1 MNKHKGAVVY
11 RMERGCK
18 QKMKVKL
25 KAYEYKGMLDRE
37 FPSVEE
43 AEKIAGIMAEKYPNF
58 LFELHIELDESSV
71 IVQSGSEISAAGS
84 SEIDPSQMD
93 TGPIDKSEIDLTEW
107 DEEIAISNL
116 E

>member
-11 RMERGCK
+11 EMERGCK

-25 KAYEYKGMLDRE
+25 KAYKYKGMLDRE

-43 AEKIAGIMAEKYPNF
+43 AEEIAGIMAEKHPNF
-58 LFELHIELDESSV
+58 LFELHIELDEGSV
-71 IVQSGSEISAAGS
+71 SVQSESDISAGGS

-93 TGPIDKSEIDLTEW
+93 TRPIDKSEIDLTVW
-107 DEEIAISNL
+107 DAEIAISDL

>member
-11 RMERGCK
+11 RMERECK

-37 FPSVEE
+37 FPSVEA

-71 IVQSGSEISAAGS
+71 IVQSESEIPSGGSA
-84 SEIDPSQMD
+84 EIDPSQMD
-93 TGPIDKSEIDLTEW
+93 TGPIDISEIDLSEW
-107 DEEIAISNL
+107 DEEIAISDL

>member
-1 MNKHKGAVVY
+1 
-11 RMERGCK
+11 
-18 QKMKVKL
+18 MKVKL
-25 KAYEYKGMLDRE
+25 KAYKFKGMLDRE

-71 IVQSGSEISAAGS
+71 IVQPGSEIAAVDS
-84 SEIDPSQMD
+84 SEIDPSEMD
-93 TGPIDKSEIDLTEW
+93 TDPIDKSEIDLFEW
-107 DEEIAISNL
+107 DEEIVISDL

>member
-1 MNKHKGAVVY
+1 
-11 RMERGCK
+11 
-18 QKMKVKL
+18 MKVKL
-25 KAYEYKGMLDRE
+25 KTYKYKGMLDRE

-71 IVQSGSEISAAGS
+71 IVQSESEISAGGS

-93 TGPIDKSEIDLTEW
+93 TRPLDISEIDLTEW
-107 DEEIAISNL
+107 DEEIAISDL